1 MKVYISGRI
10 SGRPLEEARREFRAA
25 EVKIR
30 RFGLRPVSPMQNGLA
45 PAADWAEHMGR
56 DITLLLRCEA
66 IYMLPQWQKS
76 EGATLEH
83 LIARQRRMRIFLA
96 ETFEAHARF
105 ENTQKRRG

>member
-45 PAADWAEHMGR
+45 PAADWA
-56 DITLLLRCEA
+56 
-66 IYMLPQWQKS
+66 
-76 EGATLEH
+76 
-83 LIARQRRMRIFLA
+83 
-96 ETFEAHARF
+96 
-105 ENTQKRRG
+105 